1 MAQDNSNYEI
11 VQITEA
17 NWAIQYAD
25 GRLVTGFST
34 RQAAIDGA
42 STALEETPAAP
53 PSNSPPKNL
62 DEALVSAQSARDNYR
77 SFVGENPTASEESKD
92 ALIAAIAAADA
103 YVSEYQN
110 QLELARRNSNEKTSL
125 VSLNFENQLA
135 NANERR
141 IETAAYA
148 VSLRTDPDAT
158 QQEIW
163 DADDEAFAAEVY
175 YESLLRELQTE
186 IDNAFELSAATSS
199 LFSGGSRTYVNFGG
213 QVVSSDTDISSSS
226 DSNFDIIRN
235 TLSNDFGSITRTGL
249 MDNSVTSG
257 YGFTQYSGNTVY
269 DTSVGVTS
277 VASSADQRIK
287 LSPKP
292 SIRSGM
298 LTGVLAP
305 LTETGGLVFPYTPTV
320 SMQASTNYQ
329 TLETTHANQ
338 DYHIYKNT
346 PSIDITIQG
355 TFTAQNET
363 EAKYLLASI
372 HFLRVL
378 TKMHFGENDSN
389 KGLPPPQVFLDGY
402 GTHMF
407 NGLSV
412 IVKNYEVQ
420 LPDNVDYVTVS
431 SAGGVSKVPTVTTLS
446 VLVTV
451 QQTPAKARSFNW
463 DSFASG
469 ELMQQKGWL

>member
-25 GRLVTGFST
+25 GRLVTGFPT
-34 RQAAIDGA
+34 RQVAIDNA
-42 STALEETPAAP
+42 ALILEDNPPVVST
-53 PSNSPPKNL
+53 NSTPKNL

-77 SFVGENPTASEESKD
+77 AFVGENPTASEESKE
-92 ALIAAIAAADA
+92 ALIATIAAADA

-141 IETAAYA
+141 LETAAYA
-148 VSLRTDPDAT
+148 IEIRQDPST
-158 QQEIW
+158 TLGEIEE
-163 DADDEAFAAEVY
+163 ADTEAFEAEVY
-175 YESLLRELQTE
+175 YESLLRELQAE
-186 IDNAFELSAATSS
+186 IDNAFELSASTSS

-213 QVVSSDTDISSSS
+213 QVANTNADISSSS

-249 MDNSVTSG
+249 MDNSLTSG
-257 YGFTQYSGNTVY
+257 YGFTQNSGNTVY

-277 VASSADQRIK
+277 VASGADQRVK

-292 SIRSGM
+292 SQRGAM
-298 LTGVLAP
+298 LSGVLEP
-305 LTETGGLVFPYTPTV
+305 LTETGGLVFPFTPTV
-320 SMQASTNYQ
+320 SMQASTNYS

-355 TFTAQNET
+355 TFTAQNEV

-389 KGLPPPQVFLDGY
+389 KGLPPPQVLLDGY

-420 LPDNVDYVTVS
+420 LPDDVDYVTVS
-431 SAGGVSKVPTVTTLS
+431 SAGGISKVPTVTTLT